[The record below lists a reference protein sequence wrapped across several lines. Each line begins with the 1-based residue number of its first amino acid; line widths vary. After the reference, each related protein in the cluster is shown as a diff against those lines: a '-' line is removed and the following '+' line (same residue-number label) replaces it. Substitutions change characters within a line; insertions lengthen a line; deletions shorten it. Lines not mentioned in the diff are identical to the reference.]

1 MRGRLLPMGSDAV
14 LVEVAG
20 TQEVLTLGAALQEAP
35 WRETVAETVPAA
47 RTVLVRVHDPRE
59 LPAVRSGLAE
69 LLAAT
74 EVGATTQEDGGE
86 PVVLPV
92 VYDGPDLAEVARL
105 TGLDE
110 AEVVRAHTGTSWRV
124 GFIGF
129 VPGFAYLVGGDP
141 RLQVPRRSTPRTSVP
156 AGSVGL
162 AGEFSGIYPR
172 SSPGGWQLLGRTDV
186 LLFDED
192 RDPPALLRPG
202 TTVRFEVVG

>member
-1 MRGRLLPMGSDAV
+1 MRGRLLPMGADAV
-14 LVEVAG
+14 LIEVAG
-20 TQEVLTLGAALQEAP
+20 TQEVLTLGAALRTAP
-35 WRETVAETVPAA
+35 WRERVAETVPAA

-74 EVGATTQEDGGE
+74 EVGTTTQEGGGE

-110 AEVVRAHTGTSWRV
+110 QEVVRAHTGTSWRV

-202 TTVRFEVVG
+202 TPVRFEVAG